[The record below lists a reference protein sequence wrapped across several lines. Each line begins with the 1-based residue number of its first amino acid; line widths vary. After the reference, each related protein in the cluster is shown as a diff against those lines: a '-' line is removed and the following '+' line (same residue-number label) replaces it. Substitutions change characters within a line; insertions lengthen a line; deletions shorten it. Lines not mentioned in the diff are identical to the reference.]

1 MNFATRRPIIYLI
14 RDSRL
19 PPNNSWLGS
28 IMIVYNFIIPLSYF
42 TVIPSY
48 VQLVNDF
55 SATCIQILCENTF
68 TMMVDGGSE

>member
-1 MNFATRRPIIYLI
+1 
-14 RDSRL
+14 
-19 PPNNSWLGS
+19 
-28 IMIVYNFIIPLSYF
+28 MIVYNFIIPLSYF